1 LSGIGGLLANAD
13 TEEKT
18 AGEPFD
24 VGRFVAKL
32 GCRCFAGNA
41 AALAGNGDRACD
53 RCGRTVS
60 VRDGVI
66 VFIPPENA
74 FNVLEKADYD
84 AAHGVDIATSRSLS
98 RLYANHIPEELGN
111 DLDVVEIGSGTGL
124 LTASLGDLPRVGQS
138 VALDISLAFLRTAHQ
153 RVMEHSANPR
163 KTVLACADLN
173 DLPFGESVF
182 DVVVGNSILH
192 HIMDYGALLSRLRFI
207 LKDGGVALFSEPCQQ
222 GKSLVAFF
230 LGLMVQHDRRS
241 AKPVLDEGE
250 RKRIEGAI
258 SVLMRERNVASRPEL
273 KLKMEDKHIFMT
285 GKLAEMA
292 ADLGYA
298 GFQSRNTSAVT
309 DGYRKFAEN
318 TLRVVGLHD
327 RVAEFSFLFEEFQD
341 KYLYFFADQ
350 TETPHQI
357 LIFRK

>member
-1 LSGIGGLLANAD
+1 M
-13 TEEKT
+13 
-18 AGEPFD
+18 
-24 VGRFVAKL
+24 VFV
-32 GCRCFAGNA
+32 
-41 AALAGNGDRACD
+41 
-53 RCGRTVS
+53 
-60 VRDGVI
+60 
-66 VFIPPENA
+66 VFIPPEEA
-74 FNVLEKADYD
+74 VNVLEKADYD

-98 RLYANHIPEELGN
+98 KLYVSHIPEERGH

-124 LTASLGDLPRVGQS
+124 LTASLGDQPRVGQS
-138 VALDISLAFLRTAHQ
+138 VALDISLAFLRTARR
-153 RVMEHSANPR
+153 RVMEHSASPR
-163 KTVLACADLN
+163 KSVLACADLN
-173 DLPFGESVF
+173 DLPFGENVF

-192 HIMDYGALLSRLRFI
+192 HILDYRALLSRLRFI

-250 RKRIEGAI
+250 RKRIEGAV
-258 SVLMRERNVASRPEL
+258 SVLMRERNVANRPEL
-273 KLKMEDKHIFMT
+273 KQKMEDKHIFMT
-285 GKLAEMA
+285 AQLADMA